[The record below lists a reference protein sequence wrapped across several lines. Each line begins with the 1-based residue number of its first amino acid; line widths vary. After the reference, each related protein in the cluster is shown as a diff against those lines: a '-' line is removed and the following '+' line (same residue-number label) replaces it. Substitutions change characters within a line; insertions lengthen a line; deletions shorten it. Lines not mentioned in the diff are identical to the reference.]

1 MIFQKGVPPSSQ
13 PSSREWDV
21 LRLFAF
27 ALIAVAAAPSGF
39 ADVSVKG
46 RVVDETNAPVAAA
59 RVRISPDGAAEA
71 VSTNAAGEFE
81 LKLPSFGRYVV
92 QVVCEHFFPLNDY
105 TVDILDG
112 HELLI
117 VLNHQQELFESVKVT
132 DNPREVDL
140 SRNHTLQSLSGTE
153 ILDVPFPDDRY
164 LRKAL
169 RLMPGVVQDNR
180 GGVHFAGGAENQVQY
195 TLDGFNIGDPVT
207 GAFDTRVS
215 VDAVRSVESSSGYL
229 SPDAGKG
236 SAAAV
241 AIQTKTGDDRF
252 RYTATNFIPGI
263 DMRKGLRMGAFSP
276 RLGVAGP
283 ILRGRV
289 WYSDNLD
296 LQFSQ
301 LVIQELP
308 KGQDAASTWQGSNL
322 GRIQAN
328 LTPRNI
334 LYGSVLFN
342 YLTASNT
349 GLGPLD
355 PISTTTDRRGRS
367 WFFSVKD
374 QMALGHGA
382 LLEAGLAE
390 KRTLSRQI
398 PQGDGFYDL
407 TPLGR
412 SGNYFV
418 NARQNS
424 ERRQFLANLTLP
436 PIHILGKHQV
446 RAGVDLDS
454 LEYQQDAHRTGYEQ
468 FDAANVLLSRTTFQ
482 GPATLRVTNSEAAW
496 YVMDGWMLRRN
507 LRVEYGVRDD
517 WDRLSGRWAL
527 SPRASVS
534 YLPWKDTRLSAGYSI
549 SRDGTSLQL
558 FSRPFDQRTVTVNY
572 SARGTPVGAPTVGLL
587 YQAAIGRIGNGDY
600 RTWTFGAERRITPRL
615 EVNLNVMRKRGENAP
630 TYLHSGGT
638 FVLSNFKRDIYNS
651 AEIGVRHRVDS
662 RHSWSVSYVR
672 SGTLSNAVQ
681 DINADQ
687 VRVVKNNFGR
697 MGWDMPDR
705 LMSAGYLP
713 TPLKR
718 FSMAYLLDTHEG
730 SPFSVDKDGAVVDAV
745 NSHRF
750 PPYFELDFHLECR
763 LTLRRKRLALRAGF
777 NNITDH
783 FNPTAVNSTMGA
795 ATYLKFYGSDGRHL
809 VFRLRTLGRE

>member
-1 MIFQKGVPPSSQ
+1 M
-13 PSSREWDV
+13 
-21 LRLFAF
+21 LRRF
-27 ALIAVAAAPSGF
+27 ALVLIVVAAAPPGF

-46 RVVDETNAPVAAA
+46 RVVDETNAAVADAL
-59 RVRISPDGAAEA
+59 VRFSLDGAAEA
-71 VSTNAAGEFE
+71 VSSNAAGEFE
-81 LKLPSFGRYVV
+81 LKLPSFGRYLV
-92 QVVCEHFFPLNDY
+92 QAVRENFFPLNDY
-105 TVDILDG
+105 AVDILDG
-112 HELLI
+112 RELLI

-132 DNPREVDL
+132 DQSPAVEL
-140 SRNHTLQSLSGTE
+140 SRNYTTQSLSGTE
-153 ILDVPFPDDRY
+153 ILDVPFPEDRS
-164 LRKAL
+164 LRKAF
-169 RLMPGVVQDNR
+169 RLMPGVVQDSR

-195 TLDGFNIGDPVT
+195 TLDGFTIADPVT

-215 VDAVRSVESSSGYL
+215 VDAVRSVDYSSGYL

-236 SAAAV
+236 SAGVV
-241 AIQTKTGDDRF
+241 AIQTKMGDDHF
-252 RYTATNFIPGI
+252 RYAATNFIPGVDI
-263 DMRKGLRMGAFSP
+263 RKGLRMGAFSP
-276 RLGVAGP
+276 RLGVTGP
-283 ILRGRV
+283 IRRGRV

-296 LQFSQ
+296 LQVSQ
-301 LVIQELP
+301 LVVQELP
-308 KGQDAASTWQGSNL
+308 KGQDTASTWQGSNL

-355 PISTTTDRRGRS
+355 PISTTTDRRARS

-374 QMALGHGA
+374 QMALGRGA

-390 KRTLSRQI
+390 KRALSRQI
-398 PQGDGFYDL
+398 PQGNGYYDL

-412 SGNYFV
+412 RGNYFV
-418 NARQNS
+418 NALQNS
-424 ERRQFLANLTLP
+424 ERQQLLANLTLP
-436 PIHILGKHQV
+436 PMHLLGKHQV

-454 LEYQQDAHRTGYEQ
+454 LEYHQEAHRTGYQQ
-468 FDAANVLLSRTTFQ
+468 FDSANVLLRRTTFQ
-482 GPATLRVTNSEAAW
+482 GPTTLRVNNSEAAW

-507 LRVEYGVRDD
+507 LRVEYGLRDD

-534 YLPWKDTRLSAGYSI
+534 YSPWKDTRLSAGYSI
-549 SRDGTSLQL
+549 SRDETSLQL
-558 FSRPFDQRTVTVNY
+558 FSQPFDQRTVTVNY
-572 SARGTPVGAPTVGLL
+572 SPTGAPVGAPTVGPS
-587 YQAAIGRIGNGDY
+587 YQAAIGRIGNGAY
-600 RTWTFGAERRITPRL
+600 RAWTFGADRRITRSL
-615 EVNLNVMRKRGENAP
+615 EVNLNVMRKSGENTP
-630 TYLHSGGT
+630 TYLDRGGA

-651 AEIGVRHRVDS
+651 AEIGVRHQVDR
-662 RHSWSVSYVR
+662 RHSWSASYMR
-672 SGTLSNAVQ
+672 SRTLSNAVQ

-687 VRVVKNNFGR
+687 VRVIKNNFGR

-705 LMSAGYLP
+705 LISAGYLP

-730 SPFSVDKDGAVVDAV
+730 SPFSVDKDGAVVGIA

-750 PPYFELDFHLECR
+750 PSYFEFDFHLECR
-763 LTLRRKRLALRAGF
+763 LTVRRKRLALRAGF

-795 ATYLKFYGSDGRHL
+795 PAYLKFYGSDGRHL
-809 VFRLRTLGRE
+809 VFRVRTLGLE